1 MVSDEECPLTLVG
14 MVTSRAS
21 EAANVDGGGMNGG
34 TGGNG

>member
-1 MVSDEECPLTLVG
+1 MSDEECPLTLVG

-21 EAANVDGGGMNGG
+21 EAVKVNGGGMNGG